1 MTFVLCTFA
10 VWRLCL
16 LVTTDSGP
24 GDILLKLRG
33 RFSPQHWFGKGIRCE
48 MCTSFW
54 FGLMFALVF
63 WYMGQLS
70 LLEMVIWWLALSG
83 AAILVDAVARK

>member
-1 MTFVLCTFA
+1 MTFVLCVFA

-24 GDILLKLRG
+24 WHILRRIRG
-33 RFSPQHWFGKGIRCE
+33 KFSPTTWFGEGIRCE

-54 FGLMFALVF
+54 FGLMFALIF
-63 WYMGQLS
+63 WYMGQLNA
-70 LLEMVIWWLALSG
+70 LETVTWWLALSG
-83 AAILVDAVARK
+83 AAIFVDALARK